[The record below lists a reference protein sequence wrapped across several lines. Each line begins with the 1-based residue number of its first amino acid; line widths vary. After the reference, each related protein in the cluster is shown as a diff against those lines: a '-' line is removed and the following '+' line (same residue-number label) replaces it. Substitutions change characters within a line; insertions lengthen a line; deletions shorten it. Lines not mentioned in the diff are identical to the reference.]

1 MNTNDQVS
9 QGVVYR
15 AMHTRLKRVVA
26 LKLLPGD
33 LLHDAQAE
41 RKTSSTPVIA
51 PRGQGE

>member
-9 QGVVYR
+9 QGAVYR
-15 AMHTRLKRVVA
+15 ATNTRLKRVVA

-33 LLHDAQAE
+33 LLHDVQAE
-41 RKTSSTPVIA
+41 RKTPSPPVIA